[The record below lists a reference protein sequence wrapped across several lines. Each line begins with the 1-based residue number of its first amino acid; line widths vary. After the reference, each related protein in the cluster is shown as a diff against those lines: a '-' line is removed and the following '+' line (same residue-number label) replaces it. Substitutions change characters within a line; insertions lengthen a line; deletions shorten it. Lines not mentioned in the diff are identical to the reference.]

1 MTRPPFL
8 FAAGVMVAGSF
19 MASSSAIW
27 IRFLPDVSPIVV
39 GFVRLSG
46 AAIIFLPLF
55 LREFRKR
62 RPTLRQF
69 RFSFLAGAALALHFA
84 SWISSVYYTTVAH
97 SVLLGNTHPM
107 FVILLSIFV
116 LRRPIPRNQV
126 IGALIALAGIVY
138 IQWPYLTAGSEQLLQ
153 SRHAQGNLLAITGG
167 FFGAAYMLFAQ
178 EARKSLNTIL
188 HVEVTYA
195 TAAAILLATALA
207 LRQPPLPLTPQ
218 PWLYLVLLILLP
230 TLGGHTIF
238 NWGVSHLGAPLVSL
252 FGLLEP
258 VESAILAFIFLN
270 EDILMGTAAGGA
282 IIIGGLAL
290 AIWQPKKE

>member
-1 MTRPPFL
+1 MTRPSFL
-8 FAAGVMVAGSF
+8 FAAGVLVAGSF

-46 AAIIFLPLF
+46 AALIFLPLF
-55 LREFRKR
+55 LRELRKR

-116 LRRPIPRNQV
+116 LRRPVPRNQV

-153 SRHAQGNLLAITGG
+153 SRHALGNLLAITGG
-167 FFGAAYMLFAQ
+167 FFGAVYLLFAQ

-195 TAAAILLATALA
+195 TGAAILLATALA

-258 VESAILAFIFLN
+258 VESAILALIFLN

-290 AIWQPKKE
+290 AIWQPKKD